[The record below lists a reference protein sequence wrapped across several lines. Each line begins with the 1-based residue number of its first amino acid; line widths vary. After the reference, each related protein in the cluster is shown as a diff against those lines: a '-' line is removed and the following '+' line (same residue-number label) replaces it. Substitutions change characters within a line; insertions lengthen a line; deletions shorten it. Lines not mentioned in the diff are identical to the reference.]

1 MCTRYSRAS
10 IPPLSP
16 PPAPRFPLP
25 PPPTPPQSHGTTRI
39 RRLREAEKAL
49 DEYTERSEERRAKD
63 AYLEHLQGEVR
74 AVFADDT
81 KSCAY
86 LSFRHKGIDRS
97 GHWENDRRYSVA
109 ASKGSFERDVW
120 KRYTFARE
128 MAADGDVPQY
138 LKDSKLAAGSEEW
151 SYGPPIGNTWT
162 AKSEAAAERR
172 LKAQVE
178 AALEFGS

>member
-1 MCTRYSRAS
+1 MTA
-10 IPPLSP
+10 
-16 PPAPRFPLP
+16 A
-25 PPPTPPQSHGTTRI
+25 
-39 RRLREAEKAL
+39 
-49 DEYTERSEERRAKD
+49 
-63 AYLEHLQGEVR
+63 
-74 AVFADDT
+74 
-81 KSCAY
+81 
-86 LSFRHKGIDRS
+86 
-97 GHWENDRRYSVA
+97 DRRYSVA